1 MKTNQNLRLLDAKND
16 GTYFNDNGFTRP
28 SSFPKVSRL
37 SSSRKV
43 VIRDIKSAPK
53 NFAAPIPRFCGPQG
67 RVDESRRQVAN
78 GFTLIELLVV
88 VLIIGILA
96 AVALPQYERAV
107 EKARMTEAITN
118 VRTIAK
124 ANEVFF
130 MENGRY
136 AEQGELN
143 LLDIDIPGTDYE
155 YAGGIRKQTNHFIY
169 SPTSTTGGY
178 LALAQRIPFATVYY
192 LYIAPTEP
200 TRLRCHAYSSATAVQ
215 RKLCEQIEANGTL

>member
-1 MKTNQNLRLLDAKND
+1 MKNCDANK
-16 GTYFNDNGFTRP
+16 
-28 SSFPKVSRL
+28 
-37 SSSRKV
+37 
-43 VIRDIKSAPK
+43 
-53 NFAAPIPRFCGPQG
+53 Q
-67 RVDESRRQVAN
+67 

-96 AVALPQYERAV
+96 AVALPQYEKAV

-118 VRTIAK
+118 VRAIAK

-155 YAGGIRKQTNHFIY
+155 FEGAIRKKTNYFIY
-169 SPTSTTGGY
+169 SPNGGDGASY
-178 LALAQRIPFATVYY
+178 LALAQRIPFGVTYA
-192 LYIAPTEP
+192 LYILQTDP
-200 TRLRCHAYSSATAVQ
+200 TRPHCRSLSSPTAVQ